1 MVLLSYIDPDMV
13 MERHY
18 FLEKLN
24 DPAVIGGIRITAVLL
39 LLFFAVSYL
48 RYRKK

>member
-1 MVLLSYIDPDMV
+1 MVLLSYTDPGTV

-18 FLEKLN
+18 ILEKLN
-24 DPAVIGGIRITAVLL
+24 NPAVIGGIRVAAALL
-39 LLFFAVSYL
+39 LLFFAVNYL